1 MTHLSTE
8 SFVYSLPVIPQATR
22 EDFIRTARMLKER
35 AGIVLGEH
43 KEDMVARSLG
53 LETKNLGVAEVRQ
66 YLDFLDHNPRAP
78 EWERFVNTF
87 TINHTAFFRESHHF
101 VSLAEFVKKRS
112 KPLSVW
118 CAAAST
124 GEEVY
129 TIAMVL
135 QENVSNAEISCSL
148 LASDIDTQALV
159 RAEEGMYSLDRVQPV
174 EESLLRKYFQRG
186 VGKRAGMV
194 RVKPVL
200 RNMVDFRM
208 INLVSSENWPTD
220 QSFDVVFCRNTMIY
234 FEKETQSKLLDKF
247 AQVMKPGAL
256 LFVGHSENISHL
268 SKAFRLQGQ
277 TVYVRV

>member
-66 YLDFLDHNPRAP
+66 YLDFLDQNPRAP

-159 RAEEGMYSLDRVQPV
+159 RAEEGVYSLDRVQPV

>member
-159 RAEEGMYSLDRVQPV
+159 RAEEGVYSLDRVQPV

>member
-43 KEDMVARSLG
+43 KEEMVARSLG
-53 LETKNLGVAEVRQ
+53 LETKNLGVVEVRQ

-101 VSLAEFVKKRS
+101 SSLAEFVKKRS

-135 QENVSNAEISCSL
+135 QENVNNAEISCSL

-159 RAEEGMYSLDRVQPV
+159 RAQEGVYSLDRVSPV
-174 EESLLRKYFQRG
+174 DDFLLRKYFQRG
-186 VGKRAGMV
+186 VGKRVGMV
-194 RVKPVL
+194 RVKSVL

-220 QSFDVVFCRNTMIY
+220 QSFDAVFCRNTMIY

>member
-1 MTHLSTE
+1 MTHLKAD
-8 SFVYSLPVIPQATR
+8 SFVYTLPEIPPATR
-22 EDFIRTARMLKER
+22 EDFTRTARMLKER

-53 LETKNLGVAEVRQ
+53 LQAKKLSVTEVRH
-66 YLDFLDHNPRAP
+66 YLDFLEQNPRAP
-78 EWERFVNTF
+78 EWEGFVNTF

-101 VSLAEFVKKRS
+101 VTLAEFVKTRS
-112 KPLSVW
+112 KPLAVW

-129 TIAMVL
+129 SIAMVL
-135 QENVSNAEISCSL
+135 QEQVSNADINTSL

-159 RAEEGMYSLDRVQPV
+159 RAEEGVYSMDRVQPV
-174 EESLLRKYFQRG
+174 EESLLKKYFQRG
-186 VGKRAGMV
+186 IGKRSGMV
-194 RVKPVL
+194 RIKPVL
-200 RNMVDFRM
+200 RNMVDFQM
-208 INLVSSENWPTD
+208 INLVSSENWPSD
-220 QSFDVVFCRNTMIY
+220 HKFDVIFCRNTMIY
-234 FEKETQSKLLDKF
+234 FEKETQTKLLDRF

>member
-101 VSLAEFVKKRS
+101 LSLAEFVKKRS

-159 RAEEGMYSLDRVQPV
+159 RAEEGVYSLDRVQPV
-174 EESLLRKYFQRG
+174 EEPLLRKYFQRG
-186 VGKRAGMV
+186 VGKRVGMV

-208 INLVSSENWPTD
+208 INLVSSENWPSEQT
-220 QSFDVVFCRNTMIY
+220 FDVVFCRNTMIY

>member
-135 QENVSNAEISCSL
+135 QENVSNAEISCNL

-159 RAEEGMYSLDRVQPV
+159 RAEEGVYSLDRVQPV

-268 SKAFRLQGQ
+268 SKAFRLRGQ

>member
-101 VSLAEFVKKRS
+101 VSLAEFVKKRN

-159 RAEEGMYSLDRVQPV
+159 RAEEGVYSLDRVQPV

>member
-159 RAEEGMYSLDRVQPV
+159 RAEEGVYSLDRVQPV

-234 FEKETQSKLLDKF
+234 FEKETQSKLLDRF

>member
-1 MTHLSTE
+1 MTHLTSE

-22 EDFIRTARMLKER
+22 DDFTRTARMLKER

-53 LETKNLGVAEVRQ
+53 LEAKSLAVTEVRQ
-66 YLDFLDHNPRAP
+66 YLDFLEHNPRAP

-101 VSLAEFVKKRS
+101 GTLAEFVKKRS

-135 QENVSNAEISCSL
+135 QENVSNADVTCNL
-148 LASDIDTQALV
+148 LASDIDTQALI
-159 RAEEGMYSLDRVQPV
+159 RAQEGVYSQDRVQPV
-174 EESLLRKYFQRG
+174 EDHLLRKYFQRG

-208 INLVSSENWPTD
+208 INLVSAENWPTD